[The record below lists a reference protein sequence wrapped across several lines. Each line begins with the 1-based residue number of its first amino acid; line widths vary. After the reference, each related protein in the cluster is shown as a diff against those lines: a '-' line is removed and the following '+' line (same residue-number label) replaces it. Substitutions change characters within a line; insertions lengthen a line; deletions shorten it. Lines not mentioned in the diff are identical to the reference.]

1 MAENENVSPESQAAQ
16 HPEKE
21 LEEGEPFFPDHIL
34 SNLMVIFLTLGLLIT
49 FTTFFPAPM
58 EEKADPFLTP
68 DHIKPEWY
76 FLFAYQILKLAET
89 LSFLGQWAPKL
100 LGLLGPGLLVV
111 VLLLV
116 PFLDKSKERHPR
128 KRPLAVIV
136 GILGIVFFIALTIWG
151 HYS

>member
-1 MAENENVSPESQAAQ
+1 MAENEDVSPESQAAQ

-49 FTTFFPAPM
+49 LTTFFPAPM
-58 EEKADPFLTP
+58 VEKADPFVTP
-68 DHIKPEWY
+68 EHIKPEWY
-76 FLFAYQILKLAET
+76 FLFAYQMLKLAEK
-89 LSFLGQWAPKL
+89 LNFLGQWAPKL
-100 LGLLGPGLLVV
+100 LGLLGPGVIVALLV
-111 VLLLV
+111 LL

-128 KRPLAVIV
+128 KRPLATIL
-136 GILGIVFFIALTIWG
+136 GILGIILFIGLTLWG